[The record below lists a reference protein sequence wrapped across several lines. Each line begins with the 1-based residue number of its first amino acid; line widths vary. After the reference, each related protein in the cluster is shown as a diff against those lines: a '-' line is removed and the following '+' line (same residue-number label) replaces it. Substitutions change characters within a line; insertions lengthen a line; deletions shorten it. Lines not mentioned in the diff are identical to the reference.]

1 MKKYDFNLETVLS
14 LRKNIEQEWEANLGR
29 ANGECQT
36 ILNRIENLKQKVKIS
51 KNSEVDVQQ
60 FQIKCI
66 YEDRLNSQ
74 IKKENQLLKEKEIER
89 DRIKKVYLEKSI
101 DRKII
106 DKLKDKSIS
115 KYKKEILKNETI
127 VLDEINSSSRI
138 REKILGGSI

>member
-1 MKKYDFNLETVLS
+1 MKRYNFNLETVLS
-14 LRKNIEQEWEANLGR
+14 IRKNIEQEWEANLGR

-36 ILNRIENLKQKVKIS
+36 IINRIDNLKQKVKIS
-51 KNSEVDVQQ
+51 KNSEVDIQQ

-66 YEDRLNSQ
+66 YEDRLNYQ

-89 DRIKKVYLEKSI
+89 DRVKKIYLEKSI

-115 KYKKEILKNETI
+115 KYKKEILKNESI
-127 VLDEINSSSRI
+127 VLDEINSSSSV